1 MTEKRRMTTREKAA
15 WRYLTKVVLLWLFGL
30 GGVGSVLGA
39 LVTGDAEMVMTL
51 PISLLL
57 FVVVWKSGP
66 KAADFVPE
74 DDKVE

>member
-1 MTEKRRMTTREKAA
+1 MTTREKAA